1 MKENRKKVLEVRD
14 LRQHFHVGVGKNK
27 LTVKAVDGISFDI
40 YEGEV
45 FGLVGES
52 GCGKTTTGRT
62 IIKLYRPTDGTVKFN
77 GKTIGAGYSGN
88 LRRSEEHTSEL
99 QSRPH
104 LVCRL
109 LLEKKKNKRK

>member
-88 LRRSEEHTSEL
+88 LRRRSEERRVGKECK
-99 QSRPH
+99 SR
-104 LVCRL
+104 RTT
-109 LLEKKKNKRK
+109 